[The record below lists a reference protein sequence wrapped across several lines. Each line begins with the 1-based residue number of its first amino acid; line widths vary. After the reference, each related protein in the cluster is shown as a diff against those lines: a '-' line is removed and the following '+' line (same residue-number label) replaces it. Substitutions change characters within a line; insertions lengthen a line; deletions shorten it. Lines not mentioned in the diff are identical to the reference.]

1 MSSSADF
8 YASLA
13 PFRKFSEVMD
23 DAHYRRVPDD
33 WHVIITDVKG
43 ATKAIENDRYKDVN
57 LLGAA
62 SIIAVLNALKGRQI
76 PFVFG
81 GDGATILVHCDDLE
95 KITRALLATYRL
107 ARDVF
112 GFELRIGIVAIAD
125 LSERSHLIEVA
136 KYEISDTL
144 SIATIRGGGIA
155 HAEKLI
161 KQKSYYRLPIR
172 VIEMNDSTFE
182 GLSCRWNPVR
192 SKYGKMM
199 SLLVAATGSERPE
212 SVFKRV
218 VAELQVILDDPG
230 VHPVEASR
238 IDRRLSFR
246 NVAKELRLH
255 LNGLPLKAK
264 IKTAFEIIR
273 EVFYMRIF
281 VWTGMTMNGF
291 NANRYFREMSDN
303 TDYQKFDDMI
313 RMVRDVSQSQID
325 RIKAVLERERQ
336 NGSVAYGVHFS
347 NEALMTCLV
356 FSLDHHIHFVDG
368 SGGGYALAAKQL
380 KEQLRIARG
389 E

>member
-13 PFRKFSEVMD
+13 PFQKFSELMD
-23 DAHYRRVPDD
+23 DHHYRRVPDD

-43 ATKAIENDRYKDVN
+43 ATQAIENDRYKDVN

-62 SIIAVLNALKGRQI
+62 SIVAVLNVLKGRQI

-81 GDGATILVHCDDLE
+81 GDGATILVHDSDLE
-95 KITRALLATYRL
+95 RITRALLATYRL

-125 LSERSHLIEVA
+125 LSERSHVIEVA
-136 KYEISDTL
+136 KYAISDTL

-172 VIEMNDSTFE
+172 VIAMEDGTFE

-192 SKYGKMM
+192 SKNGKMM
-199 SLLVAATGSERPE
+199 SLLVTAIGDEPAPL
-212 SVFKRV
+212 VFKRV
-218 VAELQVILDDPG
+218 VSALEDILDNPIG
-230 VHPVEASR
+230 KPVEASR
-238 IDRRLSFR
+238 IDRRLSFKS
-246 NVAKELRLH
+246 VAKELRLH
-255 LNGLPLKAK
+255 LKGQPWKVKLKAG
-264 IKTAFEIIR
+264 FEILR

-281 VWTGMTMNGF
+281 VWTGMTLNGF

-303 TDYQKFDDMI
+303 TDYQKFDDMV
-313 RMVRDVSQSQID
+313 RMVRDVSKSQSDQI
-325 RIKAVLERERQ
+325 RTMLERERA
-336 NGSVAYGVHFS
+336 NGSVAFGIHLS
-347 NEALMTCLV
+347 DEALMTCLV

-380 KEQLRIARG
+380 KEQLRISRG
-389 E
+389 G